1 MNMPVI
7 SSFYGI
13 IIRMYFGD
21 HVPPH
26 FHASYAEF
34 TAQISI
40 INLGIVQG
48 YLPPK
53 ALSLIIEW
61 ASIHQEELIR
71 NWENLS
77 ENGSGNFTKIEPL
90 K

>member
-1 MNMPVI
+1 MPVI

-21 HVPPH
+21 HVPAH
-26 FHASYAEF
+26 FHASYNDSS
-34 TAQISI
+34 AQISI
-40 INLGIVQG
+40 ENLGIING

-53 ALSLIIEW
+53 ALALIIEW
-61 ASIHQEELIR
+61 ASIHQDELRR
-71 NWENLS
+71 NWQSLS
-77 ENGSGNFTKIEPL
+77 ENGDGAFIKIEPL